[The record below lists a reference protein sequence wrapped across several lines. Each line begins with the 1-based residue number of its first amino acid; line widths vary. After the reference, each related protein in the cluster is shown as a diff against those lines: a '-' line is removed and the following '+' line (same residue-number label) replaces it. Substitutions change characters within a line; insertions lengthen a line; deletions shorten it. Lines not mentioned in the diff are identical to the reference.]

1 MPTPLISEF
10 PLLRFEKKIWPAF
23 SAALLILLLLIAA
36 VAWRQDFFTPRTLFV
51 CHTNTSDGLQD
62 NMPVKISGF
71 RIGKVTQVELEGIG
85 RVRLDLEVFTKYR
98 HLLHKDSVAMLG
110 SEGFIGQ
117 GVIVILTSPNPGPE
131 AEAGD
136 ELPFRRV
143 ESVIEMAQ
151 SLIKQMESVTDEVHA
166 MLVLFNAPDGLI
178 RNLTSAIKQMD
189 ETMPRIL
196 SGVEVTVQGLQKNLE
211 ETTSVTNQLL
221 VYLNNP
227 NGDLKGAMRN
237 LNESMADIHR
247 DMPGM
252 LEKLDGSL
260 RNIEQSTALLHST
273 LKQASPD
280 LVDTV
285 RGANDD
291 VKSLHEVLDSAKK
304 MWPISGHLP
313 AEAPLA
319 AVPPSL
325 PSAPAPEGRH
335 EP

>member
-1 MPTPLISEF
+1 
-10 PLLRFEKKIWPAF
+10 
-23 SAALLILLLLIAA
+23 
-36 VAWRQDFFTPRTLFV
+36 
-51 CHTNTSDGLQD
+51 
-62 NMPVKISGF
+62 
-71 RIGKVTQVELEGIG
+71 
-85 RVRLDLEVFTKYR
+85 
-98 HLLHKDSVAMLG
+98 MLG
-110 SEGFIGQ
+110 
-117 GVIVILTSPNPGPE
+117 L
-131 AEAGD
+131 
-136 ELPFRRV
+136 
-143 ESVIEMAQ
+143 ES
-151 SLIKQMESVTDEVHA
+151 
-166 MLVLFNAPDGLI
+166 
-178 RNLTSAIKQMD
+178 
-189 ETMPRIL
+189 
-196 SGVEVTVQGLQKNLE
+196 TVQGLQKSLQ

-227 NGDLKGAMRN
+227 AGDLKLAMRN
-237 LNESMADIHR
+237 FNESMADIHR

-280 LVDTV
+280 LVDTA

-313 AEAPLA
+313 PEAPLA

-325 PSAPAPEGRH
+325 PPAPATEGRH